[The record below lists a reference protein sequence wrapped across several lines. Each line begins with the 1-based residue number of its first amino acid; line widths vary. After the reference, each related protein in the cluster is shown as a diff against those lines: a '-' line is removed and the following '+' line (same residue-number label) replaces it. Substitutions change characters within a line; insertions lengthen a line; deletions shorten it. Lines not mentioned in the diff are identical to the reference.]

1 MTRRFKVLVR
11 SCKRHPQSHARW
23 HGGESRWRDQMYGFE
38 IRTGAIFLTAEPTL
52 KECIMFGKRYLLTKQ
67 LVASAALV
75 LGVSGVALAD
85 DSSTNPSTE
94 NRGNLNMVAQSPCPQ
109 GTEASGTRQKK
120 DEQKIESKSLP
131 ANRGTPIKY
140 PYVQP
145 YFQQYPGQ

>member
-1 MTRRFKVLVR
+1 
-11 SCKRHPQSHARW
+11 
-23 HGGESRWRDQMYGFE
+23 
-38 IRTGAIFLTAEPTL
+38 
-52 KECIMFGKRYLLTKQ
+52 MFGKRSLLTKQ
-67 LVASAALV
+67 LVASAALA

-109 GTEASGTRQKK
+109 DTEASGTRQKK

-131 ANRGTPIKY
+131 ASRGTRITY